1 MALGYTA
8 VRWGLAG
15 AVGAVGLP
23 WMGVPPLIVVAAYVC
38 DRVMLRDL
46 DARWNLLEFVVSRYL
61 VQPSSVAPPTTPQGR
76 PNLPLE
82 KLEASGQ
89 HEVLNWLCLAG
100 AAAELGHKMHLVD
113 WVETWIFNAPK
124 CLAVFR

>member
-1 MALGYTA
+1 M
-8 VRWGLAG
+8 RSWGS
-15 AVGAVGLP
+15 
-23 WMGVPPLIVVAAYVC
+23 
-38 DRVMLRDL
+38 
-46 DARWNLLEFVVSRYL
+46 ARR
-61 VQPSSVAPPTTPQGR
+61 TIR
-76 PNLPLE
+76 PGWW
-82 KLEASGQ
+82 LEASGQ